1 MKSKEIQPEKLKIC
15 IAENL
20 DVLQFAEDEQYKK
33 LKVKSVEDIAA
44 DTLEITFS
52 YLSKHTYLSEEEKP
66 EYVYEYKDTFVWVNI
81 SEGYLAVKN
90 APDRI
95 MSLVKQVFGAIYGA
109 KIITVCITKKMIS
122 EIFRNSAL
130 KKGTYYKPNASE
142 DEPQKVTISDANLS
156 EKPNVRQAYTA
167 YDMTATSLEENVND
181 DISSTL
187 GINCKQ
193 GKIYLSKNLNASDLE
208 HGASSGLKI

>member
-1 MKSKEIQPEKLKIC
+1 MIMRQALQRLSRKDLICLVEKSSEITDADIDKIHELNRYGLRPGFSLCRFNMKSKEIQPEKLKKY

-66 EYVYEYKDTFVWVNI
+66 EYVYEYKDTFARVNI
-81 SEGYLAVKN
+81 NEGYLAVKN

-95 MSLVKQVFGAIYGA
+95 MSLIKQVFVSIYGG
-109 KIITVCITKKMIS
+109 KIITVCITKVKTVNS
-122 EIFRNSAL
+122 EYLDIYLAAFAAILFIICFLRFPDIFR
-130 KKGTYYKPNASE
+130 
-142 DEPQKVTISDANLS
+142 Q
-156 EKPNVRQAYTA
+156 
-167 YDMTATSLEENVND
+167 
-181 DISSTL
+181 
-187 GINCKQ
+187 CF
-193 GKIYLSKNLNASDLE
+193 
-208 HGASSGLKI
+208 